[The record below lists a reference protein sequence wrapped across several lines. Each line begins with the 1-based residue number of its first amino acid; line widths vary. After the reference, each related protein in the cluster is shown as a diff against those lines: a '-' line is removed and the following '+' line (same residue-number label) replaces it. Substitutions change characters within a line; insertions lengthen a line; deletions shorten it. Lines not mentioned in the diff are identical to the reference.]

1 MINPCRNCTDRNAEC
16 HAACP
21 RYLEWRAERDAALK
35 KHRTELDAN
44 GVSID
49 ASIRIKRYQARGR
62 NK

>member
-16 HAACP
+16 HATCP
-21 RYLEWRAERDAALK
+21 RYREWRAERDAALK
-35 KHRTELDAN
+35 IHRTELDAN

-49 ASIRIKRYQARGR
+49 ASIRIKRYKARRR

>member
-1 MINPCRNCTDRNAEC
+1 MINPCRNCKERSAEC

-21 RYLEWRAERDAALK
+21 RYREWRAERDAALK

-49 ASIRIKRYQARGR
+49 ASIRIKRYQARR
-62 NK
+62 RKP